1 MDDVEIIV
9 TGVSSK
15 GEVKVDNNRPI
26 REDEG
31 DAGGTTEE
39 SSERNGKGENL

>member
-31 DAGGTTEE
+31 DVRGTTEE
-39 SSERNGKGENL
+39 SSERDDRGENL